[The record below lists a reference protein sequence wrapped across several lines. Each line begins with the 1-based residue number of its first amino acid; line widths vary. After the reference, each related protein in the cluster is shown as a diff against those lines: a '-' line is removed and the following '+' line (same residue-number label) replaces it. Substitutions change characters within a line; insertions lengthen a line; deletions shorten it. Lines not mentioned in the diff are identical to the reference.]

1 MPNIT
6 FSLDKDLLREVN
18 VIAARYDT
26 SLNKTESQSS
36 PRFSSCFFRESGIN
50 EGAGG

>member
-26 SLNKTESQSS
+26 SLFDRAFIPE
-36 PRFSSCFFRESGIN
+36 
-50 EGAGG
+50 